1 MPIRQKIIP
10 NLWFDRNAEEAVNFY
25 LTVFADSRIDSITR
39 HGDAGLGAPGS
50 VVAIAFTLEGQSFA
64 AINGGPYFKMNEAVS
79 LFVDCTGQDEIDRLW
94 STLAAGGDQK
104 DCGWLT
110 DRFGVTWQINSQE
123 VIAMLQ
129 DPDAARATRVMK
141 TMMTMKKIDLE
152 RLRAAYAA
160 G

>member
-10 NLWFDRNAEEAVNFY
+10 NLWFDHNAEEAVNFY
-25 LTVFADSRIDSITR
+25 LSVFADSRIDSITR
-39 HGDAGLGAPGS
+39 HGDGGPGTPGS

-79 LFVDCTGQDEIDRLW
+79 LFVDCADQDEIELMWARL
-94 STLAAGGDQK
+94 SPGGTEK

-110 DRFGVTWQINSQE
+110 DRFGVTWQVNSQA

-129 DPDAARATRVMK
+129 DPDTARATRVMK
-141 TMMTMKKIDLE
+141 TMMTMKKIDLP
-152 RLRAAYAA
+152 RLRQAYDRE
-160 G
+160 